1 LVTAGPH
8 GYELVHLEDRAAW
21 RRWLERHHATA
32 KGVWLVSW
40 RPQTGKARVDYDAL
54 VEEALCFGWIDGH
67 QKPVDDERIMQLLTP
82 RRPGSAWA
90 SSNKRRVARLDAS
103 GVMTAAGRRAVEAA
117 KVNGSWSRYDS
128 AEAVEIPSDL
138 TAALAANPVA
148 ARAFTAFTDA
158 GKRAILRWLID
169 AKRPETR
176 AKRIA
181 ETVQLAA
188 QNKRAGP

>member
-1 LVTAGPH
+1 
-8 GYELVHLEDRAAW
+8 
-21 RRWLERHHATA
+21 
-32 KGVWLVSW
+32 
-40 RPQTGKARVDYDAL
+40 
-54 VEEALCFGWIDGH
+54 
-67 QKPVDDERIMQLLTP
+67 
-82 RRPGSAWA
+82 
-90 SSNKRRVARLDAS
+90 
-103 GVMTAAGRRAVEAA
+103 MTAAGRRAVEAA
-117 KVNGSWSRYDS
+117 KVDGSWSRYDS

-148 ARAFTAFTDA
+148 ARAFAAFTDA